1 MPPLIHPSPS
11 IIAIDI
17 PDRQQVRSVES
28 AINLILSEEEGSH
41 LTWIGGSW
49 YAVSRPVS
57 KQLMTGLG
65 ADEVDV
71 GLRRIS
77 GVRNV
82 SRMPAHDVV
91 RAYSERVPTPGSAQ
105 VTLLDLQA
113 QWNLQMVRA
122 PEAWELFDGGLA
134 GAAWHHV
141 RVGHLDTGYTRHE
154 VLGFGDTGGSDF
166 VRAQEGINFF
176 DESGGLPMD
185 PLNPHGTP
193 GHGTR
198 TMSVLAGHAPGKM
211 FGVAP
216 RVTVIPYRVT
226 DFVVIDTLWNRNPLD
241 LAMDHAVLNTGCQ
254 VINISLGDPCFPP
267 SRVGRTIDRAY
278 EQGVIVVA
286 AAGNIT
292 SEVTYPGRY
301 ARTIAVGGVTKNG
314 RPWSGGSRGPRVDI
328 SAPADDI
335 YRATVTKA
343 DGGAT
348 YGYGDGGDG
357 TSYAATHVSAAAALW
372 LAFRGNDLR
381 QYIEGWQIVEAFR
394 TVLKGS
400 ARVRPGWNDRLF
412 GAGILDIRAL
422 LDERLPDPGDLAKE
436 TDRAENDIF

>member
-1 MPPLIHPSPS
+1 M
-11 IIAIDI
+11 
-17 PDRQQVRSVES
+17 
-28 AINLILSEEEGSH
+28 
-41 LTWIGGSW
+41 
-49 YAVSRPVS
+49 SRPIS
-57 KQLMTGLG
+57 KLLIAELGTDQLD
-65 ADEVDV
+65 AQ
-71 GLRRIS
+71 LRQIT
-77 GVRNV
+77 GVRES
-82 SRMPAHDVV
+82 SRMRAHNVV
-91 RAYSERVPTPGSAQ
+91 RAYSERIPTARSAE
-105 VTLLDLQA
+105 VVLLDLEA

-241 LAMDHAVLNTGCQ
+241 LAMDHAAINTGCQ

-267 SRVGRTIDRAY
+267 SRVGRTVDRAY

-335 YRATVTKA
+335 YRATVSKD